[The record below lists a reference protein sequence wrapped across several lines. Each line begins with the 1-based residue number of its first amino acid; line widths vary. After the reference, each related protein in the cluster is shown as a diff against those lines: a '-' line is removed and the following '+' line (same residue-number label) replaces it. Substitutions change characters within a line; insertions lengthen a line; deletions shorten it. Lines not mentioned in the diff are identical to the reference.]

1 MDAIEKGVN
10 EVRDKKGACK
20 DLRYM
25 RIDGSTP
32 AQQRQAHVNAFQDD
46 EHCRV
51 RRASAPGGVRVAQS
65 QNQIH

>member
-10 EVRDKKGACK
+10 EMRDKKGGGGGANK

-32 AQQRQAHVNAFQDD
+32 AQQRQSYVNAFQED

-51 RRASAPGGVRVAQS
+51 RGRTQRGG
-65 QNQIH
+65 